1 MSILESAI
9 TAGLALT
16 RTAAGVPVTV
26 SRGATTITV
35 SNAIQGT
42 TQKGPLGEDTEAT
55 VDFAD
60 WLIPVASY
68 TLGTPAV
75 GDTIA
80 RTVNGVTYTYT
91 VESMDYGQ
99 SPWDWS
105 DTAKTQYRIKT
116 RKDGSSAFD
125 VTTPNGFDVRGE
137 EMRYG

>member
-35 SNAIQGT
+35 SNAIQGE
-42 TQKGPLGEDTEAT
+42 TQKAPLGADTEVT
-55 VDFAD
+55 VDYAD

-68 TLGTPAV
+68 TLGTPEI
-75 GDTIA
+75 GDTIT
-80 RTVNGVTYTYT
+80 RTVNGTAYTYT

-116 RKDGSSAFD
+116 RKDGGSAFD
-125 VTTPNGFDVRGE
+125 VTEPNGFDVSGG

>member
-16 RTAAGVPVTV
+16 RTAAGVSVTV
-26 SRGATTITV
+26 SRGASTITV
-35 SNAIQGT
+35 SNAIQGE
-42 TQKGPLGEDTEAT
+42 TQKAPLGADTEAT

-68 TLGTPAV
+68 TLGVPEI
-75 GDTIA
+75 GDTIT
-80 RTVNGVTYTYT
+80 RTVNGVAYTYT

-116 RKDGSSAFD
+116 RKDGGNAFD
-125 VTTPNGFDVRGE
+125 VTQPNGFDVRGE